1 MPQSTFNTRGEL
13 TSTKGSEAG
22 KDKKYDEIAEN
33 AEREAYRKKRGL
45 AGLGS
50 ASKRANPTYKAEEEA
65 HIKEWRAKR
74 AQRSGQIKAVTQK

>member
-33 AEREAYRKKRGL
+33 AAREAFRKSKGA
-45 AGLGS
+45 AGLGN
-50 ASKRANPTYKAEEEA
+50 AAKRSSPKFKAEEEA

-74 AQRSGQIKAVTQK
+74 AQRSGQIKAVSSQ